1 MLKPLVMPVKRMLVP
16 NNHSSRGFTLIEVLI
31 SMVILA
37 IGLLGLGTLQLMA
50 LKDNTDAYNYQQA
63 TLLAYE
69 MQDRIRSNTVTIDD
83 PTFDWTTVVANQGT
97 SCNSLAN
104 ICTPAQ
110 LAAFDFWYWQDSVS
124 RTLPAPT
131 TGNNVEIKKSSDVMR
146 AGCQGTYGNKSIC
159 LITRWK
165 RTNSAKIGVLSG
177 DATFYLEI
185 TV

>member
-1 MLKPLVMPVKRMLVP
+1 
-16 NNHSSRGFTLIEVLI
+16 VLI

-37 IGLLGLGTLQLMA
+37 IGLLGLGSLQLMS
-50 LKDNTDAYNYQQA
+50 LRDNTDAYNYQQA

-69 MQDRIRSNTVTIDD
+69 MQDRIHSNNDSTI
-83 PTFDWTTVVANQGT
+83 DWTTVVANQGT

-110 LAAFDFWYWQDSVS
+110 LAAFDFWYWKDSVS
-124 RTLPAPT
+124 RTLPAST
-131 TGNNVEIKKSSDVMR
+131 TGNSVEIKKSSAVKT
-146 AGCQGTYGNKSIC
+146 AGCQGTYNSSLC

-165 RTNSAKIGVLSG
+165 RTNSAKTGVLSG

-185 TV
+185 TI

>member
-1 MLKPLVMPVKRMLVP
+1 MLKPPVIQVERMPRVA
-16 NNHSSRGFTLIEVLI
+16 NYFSQGFTLIEVLI
-31 SMVILA
+31 AMAILA

-69 MQDRIRSNTVTIDD
+69 MQDRIRSNMITIDN
-83 PTFDWTTVVANQGT
+83 PNFDWTTVAANKGT
-97 SCNSLAN
+97 GCDSLAN
-104 ICTPAQ
+104 ICTPTQ
-110 LAAFDFWYWQDSVS
+110 LAAFDFWYWKDSVS
-124 RTLPAPT
+124 RALPAPI
-131 TGNNVEIKKSSDVMR
+131 TGNNVEIKTSSNVMK
-146 AGCQGTYGNKSIC
+146 AGCKGTYGARSLC

-165 RTNSAKIGVLSG
+165 RTNVAKTGVLSG